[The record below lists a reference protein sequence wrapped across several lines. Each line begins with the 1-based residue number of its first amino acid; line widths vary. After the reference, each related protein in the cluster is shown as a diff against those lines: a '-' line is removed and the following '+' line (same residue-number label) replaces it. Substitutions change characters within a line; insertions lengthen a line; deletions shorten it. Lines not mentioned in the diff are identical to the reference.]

1 MKTNQSL
8 LKTTLRMLTLVFVLV
23 ICACS
28 KDEPTSDAP
37 AEPQFSGNEA
47 DEFNS
52 AVANL
57 NGFNQPS
64 ESSIVE
70 TTSTSPERV
79 GTTEFECSTQN
90 FEGAPGFNELF
101 MLDPTTDVI
110 YPGSMLKGETIPTGE
125 YSRINVDRAPITM
138 SISLSNISGKPSVTI
153 NDPNKISEVRAGINE
168 LLNREVTGAT
178 PALLTLDESE
188 VFSEEQ
194 LSVALGANYRDRT
207 KDISGSFDFN
217 TTTTKRKY
225 VLKFI
230 QRYFTLD
237 LDSPGESPSDLFAD
251 LPSIESLGSTSPVYV
266 SSVTYGRMVL
276 YTVESESSI
285 TEVKTAFEAA
295 IEAGEKGGSFELD
308 VDSEKILE
316 NSSIKAL
323 IIGGS
328 GASAAQT
335 VGGDSLSKIYEFIAE
350 GGNYSQ
356 DSPGAPIAY
365 KLSFV
370 KQGFPVARVVL
381 ATEYQV
387 RNCDVAYPEYLV
399 TIKSITTTQ
408 PSDIELYGEVGI
420 RMIVGGVPLDINNN
434 GLRDGPIW
442 EKSRDNFVDVQND
455 KPLNFPQDDDKVQ
468 PYTLKPYRPDMTND
482 YIECYGELFD
492 DNGIFGFSRLGNHM
506 TDPDDD
512 KLRLKDLE
520 LNDEKE
526 IVIDDFDDQVEVK
539 FTVKRTL

>member
-8 LKTTLRMLTLVFVLV
+8 LKTTLRMLTLVFVFI

-28 KDEPTSDAP
+28 KDEPTSDDP
-37 AEPQFSGNEA
+37 VEPQFSSNEA
-47 DEFNS
+47 DEFNA

-57 NGFNQPS
+57 NGFNQSS

-70 TTSTSPERV
+70 TASTSPERV

-138 SISLSNISGKPSVTI
+138 SISLSNISGKPSVTV
-153 NDPNKISEVRAGINE
+153 NDPNKLSEVRAGINE

-237 LDSPGESPSDLFAD
+237 LDSPGESPSDLFVD

-370 KQGFPVARVVL
+370 KQGFPAARVVL

-434 GLRDGPIW
+434 DFRDGPIW
-442 EKSRDNFVDVQND
+442 KKNRDNFVDVQND
-455 KPLNFPQDDDKVQ
+455 KPLNFPQDDDDVQ
-468 PYTLKPYRPDMTND
+468 PYTLRPYRPDMTND

-506 TDPDDD
+506 TDADDD

-526 IVIDDFDDQVEVK
+526 IVLDDFDDQVEVT

>member
-1 MKTNQSL
+1 
-8 LKTTLRMLTLVFVLV
+8 MLTLVSVFI

-28 KDEPTSDAP
+28 KDEPTSDDP
-37 AEPQFSGNEA
+37 VEPQFSGNEA
-47 DEFNS
+47 DEFNA
-52 AVANL
+52 AVAKL
-57 NGFNQPS
+57 NGFSQSS

-70 TTSTSPERV
+70 TASTSPERV
-79 GTTEFECSTQN
+79 GATEFECSTQN

-153 NDPNKISEVRAGINE
+153 NDPNKLSEVREGIKE

-237 LDSPGESPSDLFAD
+237 LDSPGKSPSDLFAD

-370 KQGFPVARVVL
+370 KQGFPAARVVL

-399 TIKSITTTQ
+399 TIKSITSTQ

-442 EKSRDNFVDVQND
+442 KKNRDNFVDVQND
-455 KPLNFPQDDDKVQ
+455 KPLNFPKDDASVK
-468 PYTLKPYRPDMTND
+468 PYTLKPYRPDMAND

-506 TDPDDD
+506 TDADDD
-512 KLRLKDLE
+512 ELRLDDLE
-520 LNDEKE
+520 LNAEKE
-526 IVIDDFDDQVEVK
+526 IVLDDFDDQVKVT

>member
-1 MKTNQSL
+1 MKTNQTL
-8 LKTTLRMLTLVFVLV
+8 LKTTLRVLTLVFVFV

-37 AEPQFSGNEA
+37 VEPQFSSNDA
-47 DEFNS
+47 DEFNA

-57 NGFNQPS
+57 NGFNQSS

-70 TTSTSPERV
+70 TASTSPERE
-79 GTTEFECSTQN
+79 GTTEFECSTQS

-153 NDPNKISEVRAGINE
+153 NDPNKLSEVRAGINE

-237 LDSPGESPSDLFAD
+237 LDSPGESPSDLFTD

-335 VGGDSLSKIYEFIAE
+335 VGGDSLSKIYDFIAE

-370 KQGFPVARVVL
+370 KQGFPAARVVL

-468 PYTLKPYRPDMTND
+468 PYTLQPYRPDMTND

-506 TDPDDD
+506 TDADDD

-526 IVIDDFDDQVEVK
+526 IVIDDFDDKVK
-539 FTVKRTL
+539 VTYTVKRTL